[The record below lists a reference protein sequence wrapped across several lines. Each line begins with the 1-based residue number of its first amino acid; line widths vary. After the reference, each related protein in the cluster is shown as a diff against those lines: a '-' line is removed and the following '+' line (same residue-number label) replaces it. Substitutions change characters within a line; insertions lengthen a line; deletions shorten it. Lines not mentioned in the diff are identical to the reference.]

1 MSKRVIP
8 KEQLSAYQRWELSAL
23 EDPQPSA
30 EVNTVQLPTAEE
42 IDHIHQQAYQE
53 GFAAGMKDGLQEA
66 QLSVETMNKLMG
78 GLIESLQQFDQELAD
93 ETLEL
98 AVGIARQMVRETIRL
113 KPEIAVSVVRDAMAS
128 LPHSNQHVILYL
140 NPQDSALV
148 RAFLDKEGHHGTWR
162 IVEEAHMER
171 GGCRLET
178 ASSEIDAMVESRW
191 KRIASALGSD
201 IDWTE
206 P

>member
-1 MSKRVIP
+1 MSNRVIP

-23 EDPQPSA
+23 DDPQPA
-30 EVNTVQLPTAEE
+30 PDVNAVQLPTAEE
-42 IDHIHQQAYQE
+42 LDQIHQQAYQE

-66 QLSVETMNKLMG
+66 QTSVEAMNRLMG

-98 AVGIARQMVRETIRL
+98 AVEVAKQIVRESIRL
-113 KPEIAVSVVRDAMAS
+113 KPDIAVSVVRDAMAS
-128 LPHSNQHVILYL
+128 LPHSNQHVILHL

-148 RAFLDKEGHHGTWR
+148 RAYLDKEGHHGTWR
-162 IVEEAHMER
+162 IMEDAHIER

-178 ASSEIDAMVESRW
+178 ASSEIDATVENRW
-191 KRIASALGSD
+191 KRIISALGSD
-201 IDWTE
+201 INWIE